1 MGHKTFLMGK
11 VKELYLSIRYASIR
25 QEWLNGTR
33 TPLTHT
39 IEEWEYLGKPNKKQT
54 NLKA

>member
-1 MGHKTFLMGK
+1 MGK
-11 VKELYLSIRYASIR
+11 VKELYLAIRYASIR

-39 IEEWEYLGKPNKKQT
+39 IEEWEYLGKPNKKGT
-54 NLKA
+54 NLKTK

>member
-1 MGHKTFLMGK
+1 MGK
-11 VKELYLSIRYASIR
+11 VKKLYLAIRYAIIR

-39 IEEWEYLGKPNKKQT
+39 IKEWEYLGKPNKKRT